1 MGDTNRKIVT
11 PPCDPH
17 ALVGVTGS
25 IAAFKSVEL
34 VRLLQGS
41 GWDVTVV
48 MTRAATEF
56 VGELTFRTLTR
67 KPVGL
72 DLFGAREEWKPEHIA
87 YAEQVDVFVIA
98 PCTANVMAKL
108 AHGLADDL
116 LTCSALACT
125 APLLIAP
132 AMNDHMWSHAATRAN
147 LRMLIQRG
155 VRIIPPGNGD
165 LACGRKGQG
174 RMAEPAAILKA
185 ITGTMK
191 PGPIKR
197 KQT

>member
-108 AHGLADDL
+108 AHGMADDL
-116 LTCSALACT
+116 LTCSALACK
-125 APLLIAP
+125 APLILAP
-132 AMNDHMWSHAATRAN
+132 AMNDNMWTHAATRAN
-147 LRMLIQRG
+147 LRTLVQRG
-155 VRIIPPGNGD
+155 VRIINPGSGD

-174 RMAEPAAILKA
+174 RMAEPAAIFKEISQTIQPVRA
-185 ITGTMK
+185 Q
-191 PGPIKR
+191 R
-197 KQT
+197 K